1 MDNKKLE
8 ESVNRVS
15 NAIRQVRGT
24 YDEHVKLQEDF
35 KTIIDYINHL
45 IEENKNGKNESKG
58 N

>member
-1 MDNKKLE
+1 MEHKKIE
-8 ESVNRVS
+8 DSINRVS

-24 YDEHVKLQEDF
+24 YDEHVKLQEDL

-45 IEENKNGKNESKG
+45 IEENKNGKIEPKG